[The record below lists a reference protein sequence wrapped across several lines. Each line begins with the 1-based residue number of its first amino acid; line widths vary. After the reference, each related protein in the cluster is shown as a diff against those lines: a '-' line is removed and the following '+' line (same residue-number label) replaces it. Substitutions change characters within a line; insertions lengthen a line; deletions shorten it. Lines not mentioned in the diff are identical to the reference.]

1 MALSRNLLKGM
12 GLTEEQVSTI
22 IEEHM
27 EVVNALKSKATDYEK
42 QIDELNKAVK
52 NNGEA
57 DSEYKAKYEK
67 EHSDFEAYKAN
78 QAKQGELSK
87 KKVAYEELLRQAGVK
102 EKAISKIVALQNM
115 DEVKM
120 GKDGKIENSDDLS
133 KSIKKDW
140 SEFITEKSVKGAKIE
155 NPPANNGGKAMTR
168 EQIMAIKDREQR
180 RQAIKDN
187 PEAFGIGNK

>member
-42 QIDELNKAVK
+42 QIDDLNKAVK

-87 KKVAYEELLRQAGVK
+87 KKVAYEELLKKVGVK
-102 EKAISKIVALQNM
+102 DKAIEKLVKLQNLE
-115 DEVKM
+115 DIKLD
-120 GKDGKIENSDDLS
+120 KDGKIENSKDLTEG
-133 KSIKKDW
+133 IKKDW
-140 SEFITEKSVKGAKIE
+140 SEFIVTTQTKGAPNEK
-155 NPPANNGGKAMTR
+155 PPVNGGGTAMTK
-168 EQIMAIKDREQR
+168 EQIMQITDREKR
-180 RQAIKDN
+180 REAIRQN
-187 PEAFGIGNK
+187 AELFTHGN